1 MVHCDQCPR
10 AYSDISSLCKHRA
23 KVHSQPTKRRR
34 HRSSCTDGWPTEG
47 NAGQGTSPDTLV
59 ITPARPSESLSWSP
73 TPTNSIADAPS
84 TSSYDFNAY
93 TYLPNSSPAEYL
105 STLPSAMGEINLVHT
120 DHNFLGSQQRLTPCD
135 PEAFLANREAH
146 SGHHMTT
153 SYNECVNYSNAVN
166 NEPVMLLS
174 APNGLGTG

>member
-1 MVHCDQCPR
+1 MVHCDQCSR

-73 TPTNSIADAPS
+73 TPNTIADAPS
-84 TSSYDFNAY
+84 TSTSSYDFYGAAY
-93 TYLPNSSPAEYL
+93 PSLPNSRPAEYMSSL
-105 STLPSAMGEINLVHT
+105 SSAMGEVNL
-120 DHNFLGSQQRLTPCD
+120 
-135 PEAFLANREAH
+135 A
-146 SGHHMTT
+146 
-153 SYNECVNYSNAVN
+153 
-166 NEPVMLLS
+166 
-174 APNGLGTG
+174 